1 MRLLIRCTLLV
12 LALSIDGGDATAQ
25 IYGASQTL
33 RPIASGEGSPSAL
46 FGSKVAI
53 DGDLAVIGDA
63 PVNRPGFTLRTWR
76 RVAGVW
82 QYVPAADVVVAN
94 GSLMSLAL
102 EGTRVAYA
110 RLDGTASFIHIR
122 SLQGDSWVS
131 EYGVGTSQDL
141 LLGAS
146 TAIAG
151 NLAVFGE
158 PGYSNARG
166 QIRVLRR
173 AQDGTWGVTYL
184 RPSIVDDG
192 ASFGHSVAIHAGA
205 IVVGAPYEPFQNL
218 PNTGAAYVFELTMD
232 TWTEVKRVTAATQVI
247 NTRFGEAVAISGLDT
262 STPDRILVAAPRDAA
277 GVGAVYGF
285 KRVAGNWAYSLTLT
299 DAQAQADQ
307 RFGQQLALDG
317 EYALIG
323 AEGYDSGPSLS
334 NAGAVYGVTFNSLFT
349 SGTQVRLLSPSPIAS
364 AGLGKSIAIDR
375 SGPRSLAGD
384 PRATRVGNPNQGV
397 GLLANGS
404 ASNRFPNFAPVFD
417 LGQGLT
423 NAQFGTLSIDGDAL
437 LVSAPN
443 EDIGSQLDQGAV
455 YVYRR
460 DNLALYALETKINT
474 PDGLG
479 GDAFGQAVAV
489 FNDIALIGAPY
500 HDSLAGI
507 DSGAVYVY
515 RRSNG
520 VWTLETKLLTQCA
533 NVDHSL
539 FGRTLSFD
547 GTRALIGELCRLPTS
562 GDDFMDVAIRSSDG
576 SWLRERI
583 TDYRI
588 GSAVWDGDRAIIGIP
603 VQYGGGEFQYVSGLV
618 RQFRRDNGVW
628 VQIGQVVG
636 GQTAQQG
643 FGIDVAYDNGLL
655 GVASYQAVPA
665 NLYRRSGEL
674 WLPES
679 TLSADAGGSGHT
691 QAIAVRGDR
700 VVLGADAFS
709 ADATEQGAVYVFQ
722 KVAGAWVQQQRLT
735 VSPPKSNAHFG
746 SDVAL
751 HADGTLFVAARGES
765 AQFSSEGM
773 VKIYRPPNPLVFK
786 NDFE

>member
-1 MRLLIRCTLLV
+1 MRRF
-12 LALSIDGGDATAQ
+12 AAQ
-25 IYGASQTL
+25 NYSVSQTL
-33 RPIASGEGSPSAL
+33 RPVASGEGSPSAL

-53 DGDLAVIGDA
+53 DDDLAVIGDA
-63 PVNRPGFTLRTWR
+63 PVNQPGFTLRTWR
-76 RVAGVW
+76 RVSGVW
-82 QYVPAADVVVAN
+82 QYVPAADVVVTS

-102 EGTRVAYA
+102 EGTRIAYA
-110 RLDGTASFIHIR
+110 RLSDTSSFIHIR
-122 SLQGDSWVS
+122 GLQGDSWVS
-131 EYGVGTSQDL
+131 EYVVGTNQDQ

-146 TAIAG
+146 AAIAG

-158 PGYSNARG
+158 PGNSSARG
-166 QIRVLRR
+166 QIRVMRR
-173 AQDGTWGVTYL
+173 AQDGSWSVTYL

-218 PNTGAAYVFELTMD
+218 PNAGAAYVFELTMD
-232 TWTEVKRVTAATQVI
+232 TWTEVNRLTAVSQTSNA
-247 NTRFGEAVAISGLDT
+247 RFGEAVAISGPE
-262 STPDRILVAAPRDAA
+262 SAIPDRILVAAPRDAA
-277 GVGAVYGF
+277 SGGAVYGF
-285 KRVAGNWAYSLTLT
+285 KRGTSSWAFSLALA

-317 EYALIG
+317 AYALIG
-323 AEGYDSGPSLS
+323 AEGYDSGLSLS

-349 SGTQVRLLSPSPIAS
+349 SGTLVRLFSPTPIAS
-364 AGLGKSIAIDR
+364 AGLGRSIAIDR
-375 SGPRSLAGD
+375 NGPRSLAGD

-404 ASNRFPNFAPVFD
+404 AGNRFPNFAPVFD

-423 NAQFGTLSIDGDAL
+423 NAQFGTLSINGDAL
-437 LVSAPN
+437 VVSAPY

-460 DNLALYALETKINT
+460 DSSGLYALETKINT
-474 PDGLG
+474 PDGLS
-479 GDAFGQAVAV
+479 GDAFGQAVTV

-500 HDSLAGI
+500 HDSLAGT

-520 VWTLETKLLTQCA
+520 IWTLETKLLTQCA
-533 NVDHSL
+533 NIDRSL

-547 GTRALIGELCRLPTS
+547 GTRALIGELCRLNAG

-583 TDYRI
+583 ADYRI
-588 GSAVWDGDRAIIGIP
+588 GSAVWDGDIAIIGIP
-603 VQYGGGEFQYVSGLV
+603 VQYGSGEFQYVTGLV
-618 RQFRRDNGVW
+618 RQFRRDNGAW
-628 VQIGQVVG
+628 GQIGQVVG
-636 GQTAQQG
+636 GQIALQG

-655 GVASYQAVPA
+655 GVASFQDVPA
-665 NLYRRSGEL
+665 NLYRRSGTL
-674 WLPES
+674 WLPEA
-679 TLSADAGGSGHT
+679 TLSADTGGSGHT
-691 QAIAVRGDR
+691 RVIAVHGDR
-700 VVLGADAFS
+700 VVLGADEFS
-709 ADATEQGAVYVFQ
+709 ADATGQGAAYVFQ

-735 VSPPKSNAHFG
+735 VSPPQSYAHFG
-746 SDVAL
+746 GDLAL

-765 AQFSSEGM
+765 SQFSREGM
-773 VKIYRPPNPLVFK
+773 VKIYRPPNPLLFK
-786 NDFE
+786 DDFE